1 MSASSAPSLIT
12 PLTLARQLP
21 RLAQRLLALPRGL
34 PALAET
40 GLLGRYG
47 LGWAVEA
54 AAARHPDA
62 LAIRSRE
69 GDLSYREFNA
79 RANRVAHFYRRQ
91 GLRRGEV
98 VAVLLENRPEF
109 LVVVTGLAKIGVV
122 AALLNTSQSG
132 RVLAHSIAL
141 VKPRCLIAGE
151 ELRAQ
156 VESLLPEL
164 DIAPEARHWL
174 ADAAPG
180 APVTAVPTGWL
191 DLGAALPAC
200 ASANPDS
207 TRRIRKT
214 DGLFYIYT
222 SGTTGLP
229 KAAVLSQGRWTM
241 AYHGMGMAL
250 QLDRHDV
257 LYSTLP
263 LYHGTALIACWSA
276 VLQAGAAIALRRRFS
291 ASEFWNDCRDVGATA
306 FGYVGELCRYL
317 MAQPPSAGDRDHR
330 VRKMVGNGLRPTIW
344 RDFKR
349 RFGIDTVMEFYGS
362 SEGNIGFSNIFN
374 FDNTV
379 GFCPLPYAV
388 VAWDAEREAPLRDS
402 HGRLRRVAP
411 GEVGLLIG
419 KVTSRNGFEGYTDSS
434 KNAACLLNDVFEKGD
449 CYFNTGDLVRDIGFR
464 HAQFIDRTG
473 DTFRWK
479 GENVSTAEVENVI
492 AGLPGLHAVV
502 YGVEVPDSNGRA
514 GMAAIASEGG
524 LDLVA
529 LHAHLRRELP
539 SYAVPLFIRECGQL
553 ATTAT
558 FKPQKHGLKVAG
570 FDPALTAPEPV
581 HVLLPDAAGYVP
593 LTADLQARILAGDYR
608 F

>member
-1 MSASSAPSLIT
+1 MSAQSVIT
-12 PLTLARQLP
+12 PLTVARQLP
-21 RLAQRLLALPRGL
+21 RLAQRLLALPRSL

-40 GLLGRYG
+40 GMLGRYG

-62 LAIRSRE
+62 LAVRSRE
-69 GDLSYREFNA
+69 GDLSYGEFNA

-91 GLRRGEV
+91 GLRRGDV
-98 VAVLLENRPEF
+98 VAVLLENRAEF
-109 LVVVTGLAKIGVV
+109 LIVITGLAKIGVV
-122 AALLNTSQSG
+122 AALLNTSQIG
-132 RVLAHSIAL
+132 KVLAHSIML
-141 VKPRCLIAGE
+141 VRPRCLIAGE
-151 ELRAQ
+151 ELRAH
-156 VESLLPEL
+156 VEPLLPEL
-164 DIAPEARHWL
+164 GIAPEARHWL
-174 ADAAPG
+174 ADAELDAAP
-180 APVTAVPTGWL
+180 AGWL
-191 DLGAALPAC
+191 DLGAALQPC
-200 ASANPDS
+200 ATANPDT

-241 AYHGMGMAL
+241 AFHGMGMAL

-291 ASEFWNDCRDVGATA
+291 ASEFWSDCRDFDATA

-388 VAWDAEREAPLRDS
+388 VAWDAERETPSRDIQ
-402 HGRLRRVAP
+402 GRLRRVAP

-419 KVTSRNGFEGYTDSS
+419 KVTSRNGFEGYTDAS
-434 KNAACLLNDVFEKGD
+434 KNAACLLTDVFEKGD

-464 HAQFIDRTG
+464 HAQFVDRTG

-502 YGVEVPDSNGRA
+502 YGVEVPGTNGRA
-514 GMAAIASEGG
+514 GMAAIASEGE

-529 LHAHLRRELP
+529 LYAHLQRELP
-539 SYAVPLFIRECGQL
+539 PYAVPLFIRECGHL

-570 FDPALTAPEPV
+570 FDPAMTTPEPV
-581 HVLLPDAAGYVP
+581 HVLLPEGGGYVP
-593 LTADLQARILAGDYR
+593 LTPEIHARLLSGAYR

>member
-1 MSASSAPSLIT
+1 MPTPNVIT
-12 PLTLARQLP
+12 PLSVARELPHLAR
-21 RLAQRLLALPRGL
+21 RLLALPRGL

-40 GLLGRYG
+40 GVLGRYG

-54 AAARHPDA
+54 AAARHPGA

-69 GDLSYREFNA
+69 GDLRYGEFNA

-91 GLRRGEV
+91 GLRRGDV
-98 VAVLLENRPEF
+98 VAVLLENRPDF

-122 AALLNTSQSG
+122 AALLNTSQTG
-132 RVLAHSIAL
+132 RVLAHSITL

-151 ELRAQ
+151 ELRAH
-156 VESLLPEL
+156 VEPLLSEL
-164 DIAPEARHWL
+164 GLAPEARHWL
-174 ADAAPG
+174 ADVG
-180 APVTAVPTGWL
+180 SDTVPTGWL
-191 DLGAALPAC
+191 DLGPALTTC
-200 ASANPDS
+200 ATANPDT

-241 AYHGMGMAL
+241 AYHGMGMVL

-317 MAQPPSAGDRDHR
+317 MAQPPTAGDRDHR

-349 RFGIDTVMEFYGS
+349 RFGIHTVMEFYGS

-388 VAWDAEREAPLRDS
+388 VAWDAEREEPWRDR
-402 HGRLRRVAP
+402 HGRMRRVAT

-419 KVTSRNGFEGYTDSS
+419 KVTARNRFEGYTDAS
-434 KNAACLLNDVFEKGD
+434 KNATCLLTDVFEKGD

-464 HAQFIDRTG
+464 HAQFVDRTG

-502 YGVEVPDSNGRA
+502 YGVEVPDTNGRA

-524 LDLVA
+524 LDLAA
-529 LHAHLRRELP
+529 LYAHVQRELP
-539 SYAVPLFIRECGQL
+539 PYAVPLFIRECGYL

-558 FKPQKHGLKVAG
+558 FKPQKHALKVAG
-570 FDPALTAPEPV
+570 FDPALTAPDLV
-581 HVLLPDAAGYVP
+581 HVLLPEAAGYVP
-593 LTADLQARILAGDYR
+593 LTPAIHARMLARDYR